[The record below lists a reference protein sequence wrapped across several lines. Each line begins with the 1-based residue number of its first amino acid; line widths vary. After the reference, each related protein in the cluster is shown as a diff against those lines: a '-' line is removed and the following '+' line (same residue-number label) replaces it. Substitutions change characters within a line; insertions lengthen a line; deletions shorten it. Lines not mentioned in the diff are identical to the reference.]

1 VSATPAPDDV
11 RLAEA
16 ARNGDRAAFTALVS
30 SHKASLYRLAR
41 RFIGNADDAY
51 DVVQDTFISAWL
63 ALSGFDS
70 KQSFGPWV
78 RTILLN
84 KCRDFSRRRA
94 VRNRLLQWLTHSA
107 TTEDGSESDREGEA
121 ELDDAPRLRALDGA
135 IAALP
140 VRYKEALVL
149 TALQGLSHR
158 EAADQLGITPKA
170 VELRVHR
177 ARKRLQDQLQE
188 SKTGLR

>member
-63 ALSGFDS
+63 ALSRFDS

>member
-1 VSATPAPDDV
+1 MSETPAPDDV

-149 TALQGLSHR
+149 TAIQGLSHR

>member
-1 VSATPAPDDV
+1 MSTTPAPDDV

-107 TTEDGSESDREGEA
+107 ATEDRSQSDREG
-121 ELDDAPRLRALDGA
+121 DAQLCDEPRLRALDRA

-140 VRYKEALVL
+140 ARYKEALVL
-149 TALQGLSHR
+149 TAIQGLSHR

-177 ARKRLQDQLQE
+177 ARKRLQEQLHE
-188 SKTGLR
+188 SKA

>member
-1 VSATPAPDDV
+1 MSATPAPDDV

-94 VRNRLLQWLTHSA
+94 VRNRLLQWLTHNA

-149 TALQGLSHR
+149 TAIQGLSHR

>member
-1 VSATPAPDDV
+1 MNDLPAPNDV

-16 ARNGDRAAFTALVS
+16 ARSGDRAAFEGLVS
-30 SHKASLYRLAR
+30 IHKASLYRLAR
-41 RFIGNADDAY
+41 RFVGNGDDAY
-51 DVVQDTFISAWL
+51 DLVQDTFISAWL
-63 ALSGFDS
+63 ALSRYNS
-70 KQSFGPWV
+70 KQAFGPWV

-94 VRNRLLQWLTHSA
+94 VKSRFLQWLTLNVSTPEEENA
-107 TTEDGSESDREGEA
+107 SDFEHGPDPHA
-121 ELDDAPRLRALDGA
+121 DPRLQALDRA

-140 VRYKEALVL
+140 VRYKEPLIL

-158 EAADQLGITPKA
+158 DAAAQLRLTPKA

-177 ARKRLQDQLQE
+177 ARRRLSELL
-188 SKTGLR
+188 SKNDSA

>member
-1 VSATPAPDDV
+1 MSETPAPDDV

-121 ELDDAPRLRALDGA
+121 ELDDAPRLRALDEA

-140 VRYKEALVL
+140 IRYKEALVL
-149 TALQGLSHR
+149 TALQGLSQR

-188 SKTGLR
+188 SKTRLR

>member
-1 VSATPAPDDV
+1 VSETPAPDDV

-149 TALQGLSHR
+149 TAIQGLSHR